1 LFGSGYSF
9 HGVTRQG
16 DDEFGEFIPRCRET
30 EFQFCFSG
38 FLNMA
43 LSVGSGPRSAASI
56 RLFSAARF
64 SRMSDSIFGLRVR
77 TRKPDGSKRIRPPT
91 GRKRER
97 PHISP
102 NFGSKDVD
110 GRDI

>member
-1 LFGSGYSF
+1 MLF
-9 HGVTRQG
+9 VV
-16 DDEFGEFIPRCRET
+16 
-30 EFQFCFSG
+30 
-38 FLNMA
+38 A

-64 SRMSDSIFGLRVR
+64 SGMSDSIFGLRVR

-91 GRKRER
+91 DRKRER

-102 NFGSKDVD
+102 NFGSRLRAQSQKSGIPAMTED
-110 GRDI
+110 GKPWPG